1 MAENSHFLYIYL
13 YFIQNYMGR
22 HIPPPPAMNRYD
34 DLPEQEQAQIDLA
47 IADYFE
53 ANNYSNFLAASETLN
68 MSVPAVWNKILQE
81 AGLPECEMPT
91 LMEIK

>member
-1 MAENSHFLYIYL
+1 MKS
-13 YFIQNYMGR
+13 
-22 HIPPPPAMNRYD
+22 YD
-34 DLPEQEQAQIDLA
+34 DLQDYEQEQIDLA

-53 ANNYSNFLAASETLN
+53 TNNYTNFLAASESLN
-68 MSVPAVWNKILQE
+68 LSVPAVWNKILRE